1 MLGTLGFDIMSL
13 LHHTADRPLQE
24 GKCQQRGRGIAGGGA
39 QQGRFRFPLFDEAG
53 NVLAKALGFSRG
65 WSQVQGTTNC
75 KTSSIQRPASASRSR
90 SSVLGSATCGVVLC
104 CGAEVLMNA

>member
-65 WSQVQGTTNC
+65 WSQVQGTTN
-75 KTSSIQRPASASRSR
+75 
-90 SSVLGSATCGVVLC
+90 
-104 CGAEVLMNA
+104 